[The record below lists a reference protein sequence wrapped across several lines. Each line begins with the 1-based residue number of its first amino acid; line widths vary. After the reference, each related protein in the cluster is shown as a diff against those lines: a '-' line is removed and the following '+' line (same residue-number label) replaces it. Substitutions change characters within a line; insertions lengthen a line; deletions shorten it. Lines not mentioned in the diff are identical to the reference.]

1 MLELFQSSWK
11 DEFSLSVLHQLVVV
25 LVEVAAVVNVVEV
38 MKVVIVSRIHNIFPS
53 LQQAYNTIISKKRP
67 KQDYQTFK

>member
-11 DEFSLSVLHQLVVV
+11 FSLSFLHQLVVV

-38 MKVVIVSRIHNIFPS
+38 MKVVIVSHINNIFPS
-53 LQQAYNTIISKKRP
+53 LQQAYNTII
-67 KQDYQTFK
+67 